1 MLVNQTA
8 TLEDLFGGA
17 GMVSAVLSERIK
29 SAKTL
34 RYAVTNNED
43 AQNAALR
50 ADAFQLL
57 SHSLTEKLMPMLR
70 PQRSKLVLPSSA
82 EIIAVNWRPALQAC

>member
-17 GMVSAVLSERIK
+17 GLASAVLSENIK

-34 RYAVTNNED
+34 RYAVTNNEN

-57 SHSLTEKLMPMLR
+57 SHLLTGEADANAAAAALEACVAIISGNH
-70 PQRSKLVLPSSA
+70 RS
-82 EIIAVNWRPALQAC
+82 